1 MLTQM
6 KNDRKPNKRD
16 LHSRKNG
23 INEIYGRKKI
33 SSLPPQK
40 YIHDVYFIIK
50 YGCPIIVYIFKY
62 IHSVRYI
69 ENDDDDDNI

>member
-1 MLTQM
+1 MTENQ
-6 KNDRKPNKRD
+6 
-16 LHSRKNG
+16 
-23 INEIYGRKKI
+23 INEIYIAGKKWHKRDLWQKKI

-69 ENDDDDDNI
+69 ENDDDDDGDNI